1 MDDDTT
7 LRTHAAA
14 LREQGLT
21 RRQIMDRLGIDSKY
35 RLNRLLQWEI
45 PPDCPRRARAKDAE
59 RERARELRRAG
70 WTYSQIQKELRIS
83 QASISLWVADLPKPP
98 PRLSPAEQAR
108 HANEVRWEPYR
119 RERDRQRREVLEQA
133 AREAADLTEREL
145 LMVGA
150 ALYWAEGSKSKP
162 HRRAERAVFIN
173 SDPGVIRV
181 YLAWLDLIG
190 VARSELTFRVHIHE
204 TADAE
209 SAQRFWAQVVDAG
222 AEQFARPTLKRHNPR
237 TVRKNTGEG
246 YHGCL
251 VIDVRRSADLYR
263 RIEGWWYGIVGAA
276 TKQSAVG

>member
-1 MDDDTT
+1 M
-7 LRTHAAA
+7 
-14 LREQGLT
+14 
-21 RRQIMDRLGIDSKY
+21 
-35 RLNRLLQWEI
+35 
-45 PPDCPRRARAKDAE
+45 
-59 RERARELRRAG
+59 
-70 WTYSQIQKELRIS
+70 
-83 QASISLWVADLPKPP
+83 
-98 PRLSPAEQAR
+98 
-108 HANEVRWEPYR
+108 
-119 RERDRQRREVLEQA
+119 
-133 AREAADLTEREL
+133 
-145 LMVGA
+145 
-150 ALYWAEGSKSKP
+150 
-162 HRRAERAVFIN
+162 
-173 SDPGVIRV
+173 